1 VKQRTVRKRLS
12 SLLITTRYFVWNMG
26 ENTNMDDLQPCSECG
41 EIQNH
46 KLHHEVANPMTREE
60 VHFDEC
66 NYEASYEGEER
77 GWVPSMHCHEFEA
90 GCYCADS
97 GRCEVCVEKAVDF
110 ADHMRDAAKE
120 G

>member
-1 VKQRTVRKRLS
+1 VKRRTAQKQLS
-12 SLLITTRYFVWNMG
+12 SLSITAKYFAWIMG
-26 ENTNMDDLQPCSECG
+26 ESTNMDYECSECG
-41 EIQNH
+41 ELQSH
-46 KLHHEVANPMTREE
+46 KLHHEVPNPMTRDE
-60 VHFDEC
+60 VHFDGC

-110 ADHMRDAAKE
+110 ADYMRDAAKE